1 MTVKEKEK
9 GDESGFPARS
19 ITAVEMVTVYCVR
32 WGRVELGVNVRV
44 GPFQAKVPVTTGS
57 MLKALA
63 TDEWPISSEK
73 VMESTAFEGTS

>member
-9 GDESGFPARS
+9 EEASGLPARS
-19 ITAVEMVTVYCVR
+19 MAAVEMVTVYCVR
-32 WGRVELGVNVRV
+32 SGRVELGVKVRV
-44 GPFQAKVPVTTGS
+44 GPFHVKVPVTAGS

-73 VMESTAFEGTS
+73 VMEKVVF

>member
-9 GDESGFPARS
+9 GDGKGFPARS
-19 ITAVEMVTVYCVR
+19 IAAVEMVTVYWVR
-32 WGRVELGVNVRV
+32 SGRVELGANVRV

-63 TDEWPISSEK
+63 TDEWLICSEK
-73 VMESTAFEGTS
+73 VMERVVF